1 MSLLGIAWR
10 SIRQRLLT
18 SGLTALS
25 LALGVALVVATL
37 VIGGVVRDA
46 FSSGQG
52 LGYNLIVGAKGSPL
66 QLVLNSVYFVSK
78 PIENIGWDVYQDFL
92 PAEDRP
98 DGVAGRYAGSVANA
112 VPICMGDYYRS
123 YRVVGTTAAY
133 FDRLTLGD
141 GRPFTF
147 AAGRNFQASEFFG
160 GVLGSTVATTLRLS
174 VGDRFAPTHG
184 ADDGLVHDPFTVT
197 GILARTDTPV
207 DRGVYVNMEGFYL
220 QEGHAKPIPETVT
233 HATPEEAGPEAGG
246 ALEISP
252 PHRTESPQAD
262 REISAATKASGPADP
277 TTGVITLATHD
288 TPNPTTGI
296 ITLATHAT
304 PKEAGPEAGGALEIS
319 PPHRTESPQ
328 AHREI
333 SAATKASGPAD
344 PTTGVITLASHD
356 TPNPTTGVITAAAQ
370 PPPNPSPLPLNQRE
384 VTAIL
389 VQTASPGG
397 MPPELLAMGLKNAIN
412 EGRAA
417 QAAEPVREIR
427 TLLDLFVRPLELLL
441 LLVTTLVVI
450 VSAIGILVSMVG
462 SSLERSR
469 DVAVMRALGARRSH
483 VLTVVLLEAV
493 LLAVGGGLVGWVLG
507 HGIVAAIG
515 PLITTN
521 AGVSAGFFSSALP
534 GELLLV
540 PFLVILAILAA
551 LLPALAAYRTDV
563 AKWL

>member
-1 MSLLGIAWR
+1 MSLWGIAWR
-10 SIRQRLLT
+10 SIRQRLFT

-46 FSSGQG
+46 FASGQG

-66 QLVLNSVYFVSK
+66 QLVLNSVYLVSK
-78 PIENIGWDVYQDFL
+78 PIENISWRFYQEFL
-92 PAEDRP
+92 PADARP
-98 DGVAGRYAGSVANA
+98 DGVAGRYAGSVAKA
-112 VPICMGDYYRS
+112 VPICMGDYFRS
-123 YRVVGTTAAY
+123 FRVVGTNAAC
-133 FDRLTLGD
+133 FDTLTVGD
-141 GRPFTF
+141 GRPFAF
-147 AAGRNFQASEFFG
+147 AAGRNFRDDEFFG
-160 GVLGSTVATTLRLS
+160 GVLGGAVAAKLGLA

-184 ADDGLVHDPFTVT
+184 ADDGLVHDRFTVT

-220 QEGHAKPIPETVT
+220 QEGHAKPVPEGDRGD
-233 HATPEEAGPEAGG
+233 EAGAEAGKD
-246 ALEISP
+246 
-252 PHRTESPQAD
+252 PQL
-262 REISAATKASGPADP
+262 SPAD
-277 TTGVITLATHD
+277 G
-288 TPNPTTGI
+288 
-296 ITLATHAT
+296 
-304 PKEAGPEAGGALEIS
+304 
-319 PPHRTESPQ
+319 R
-328 AHREI
+328 
-333 SAATKASGPAD
+333 PA
-344 PTTGVITLASHD
+344 
-356 TPNPTTGVITAAAQ
+356 
-370 PPPNPSPLPLNQRE
+370 PLPFDQRE

-397 MPPELLAMGLKNAIN
+397 MPPELLAMGLKTAIN
-412 EGRAA
+412 EDRDG

-462 SSLERSR
+462 SALERSR

-483 VLTVVLLEAV
+483 VLTAVLLEAII
-493 LLAVGGGLVGWVLG
+493 LAVGGGVVGWLLG

-521 AGVSAGFFSSALP
+521 AGVSAGFFSAAPL
-534 GELLLV
+534 GEALLV
-540 PFLVILAILAA
+540 PFLVGLAILSA

>member
-1 MSLLGIAWR
+1 MTLFGIAWR
-10 SIRQRLLT
+10 SIRQRLFT

-37 VIGGVVRDA
+37 VIGGLVRDA
-46 FSSGQG
+46 FASGSG

-66 QLVLNSVYFVSK
+66 QLVLNSVYLVSK
-78 PIENIGWDVYQDFL
+78 PIENISWSFYQEFL
-92 PAEDRP
+92 PATARP
-98 DGVAGRYAGSVANA
+98 DGQAGRYAGSVATA
-112 VPICMGDYYRS
+112 VPICMGDYYKS
-123 YRVVGTTAAY
+123 FRVIGTSAAY

-141 GRPFTF
+141 GRPFAF
-147 AAGRNFQASEFFG
+147 AGGRNFRDDEFFG
-160 GVLGSTVATTLRLS
+160 GVLGSAVAAKLGLS
-174 VGDRFAPTHG
+174 VGDHFAPTHG
-184 ADDGLVHDPFTVT
+184 ADDGLEHDPFIVT

-220 QEGHAKPIPETVT
+220 QEGHAKPV
-233 HATPEEAGPEAGG
+233 EAGA
-246 ALEISP
+246 
-252 PHRTESPQAD
+252 AD
-262 REISAATKASGPADP
+262 EPATAD
-277 TTGVITLATHD
+277 AHD
-288 TPNPTTGI
+288 GDDHPDGHI
-296 ITLATHAT
+296 
-304 PKEAGPEAGGALEIS
+304 
-319 PPHRTESPQ
+319 
-328 AHREI
+328 
-333 SAATKASGPAD
+333 
-344 PTTGVITLASHD
+344 
-356 TPNPTTGVITAAAQ
+356 
-370 PPPNPSPLPLNQRE
+370 PLPFAQRE

-389 VQTASPGG
+389 VETASPAG
-397 MPPELLAMGLKNAIN
+397 MPAELLAMGLKTAIN
-412 EGRAA
+412 EGRDG

-469 DVAVMRALGARRSH
+469 DVAVMRALGARRGH
-483 VLTVVLLEAV
+483 VLTAVLLEAV
-493 LLAVGGGLVGWVLG
+493 ILAVGGGLVGWLLG

-521 AGVSAGFFSSALP
+521 AGVSAGFFSLTA

-540 PFLVILAILAA
+540 PFLVILAVLAA

>member
-66 QLVLNSVYFVSK
+66 QLVLNSVYLVSK

-92 PAEDRP
+92 PAKDRP

-174 VGDRFAPTHG
+174 VGDTFAPTHG

-233 HATPEEAGPEAGG
+233 HATPKEAGPEAGG

-252 PHRTESPQAD
+252 PKRTESPQAY

-277 TTGVITLATHD
+277 TTGVITPVTQL
-288 TPNPTTGI
+288 N
-296 ITLATHAT
+296 
-304 PKEAGPEAGGALEIS
+304 
-319 PPHRTESPQ
+319 
-328 AHREI
+328 
-333 SAATKASGPAD
+333 
-344 PTTGVITLASHD
+344 
-356 TPNPTTGVITAAAQ
+356 
-370 PPPNPSPLPLNQRE
+370 PNPSPLPLNQRE

-483 VLTVVLLEAV
+483 VLTVVLLEAL

>member
-10 SIRQRLLT
+10 SIRQRLFT

-37 VIGGVVRDA
+37 VIGGLVRDA
-46 FSSGQG
+46 FASGQG

-66 QLVLNSVYFVSK
+66 QLVLNSVYLVSK
-78 PIENIGWDVYQDFL
+78 PIENISWRFYHEFL
-92 PAEDRP
+92 PAEARP
-98 DGVAGRYAGSVANA
+98 DGAAGRYAGSVAKA
-112 VPICMGDYYRS
+112 VPICMGDYYKS
-123 YRVVGTTAAY
+123 FRVVGTNAAY
-133 FDRLTLGD
+133 FDSLTLGD
-141 GRPFTF
+141 GRSFTF
-147 AAGRNFQASEFFG
+147 ASGRNFRDDEFFG
-160 GVLGSTVATTLRLS
+160 GVLGSAVAAKLGLA
-174 VGDRFAPTHG
+174 VGDPFSPTHG

-220 QEGHAKPIPETVT
+220 QEGHAKPVPEGE
-233 HATPEEAGPEAGG
+233 AAEQAGPEA
-246 ALEISP
+246 SP
-252 PHRTESPQAD
+252 PPQP
-262 REISAATKASGPADP
+262 GNPA
-277 TTGVITLATHD
+277 
-288 TPNPTTGI
+288 
-296 ITLATHAT
+296 
-304 PKEAGPEAGGALEIS
+304 
-319 PPHRTESPQ
+319 
-328 AHREI
+328 
-333 SAATKASGPAD
+333 
-344 PTTGVITLASHD
+344 
-356 TPNPTTGVITAAAQ
+356 
-370 PPPNPSPLPLNQRE
+370 PLPFAQRE

-389 VQTASPGG
+389 VETASPGG
-397 MPPELLAMGLKNAIN
+397 MPPELLAMGLKTAIN
-412 EGRAA
+412 EGRDG

-483 VLTVVLLEAV
+483 VLTAVLLEAII
-493 LLAVGGGLVGWVLG
+493 LAVGGGLAGWLLG

-521 AGVSAGFFSSALP
+521 AGVSAGFFSSAPL
-534 GELLLV
+534 GEALLV
-540 PFLVILAILAA
+540 PFLVVLAILSA

>member
-66 QLVLNSVYFVSK
+66 QLVLNSVYLVSK

-92 PAEDRP
+92 PAKDRP

-147 AAGRNFQASEFFG
+147 AAGRNFQDSEFFG

-233 HATPEEAGPEAGG
+233 HATPKEAGPEAGG

-252 PHRTESPQAD
+252 PKRTVSPQAD

-277 TTGVITLATHD
+277 TTGVITLAAHD
-288 TPNPTTGI
+288 T
-296 ITLATHAT
+296 
-304 PKEAGPEAGGALEIS
+304 S
-319 PPHRTESPQ
+319 
-328 AHREI
+328 
-333 SAATKASGPAD
+333 
-344 PTTGVITLASHD
+344 
-356 TPNPTTGVITAAAQ
+356 
-370 PPPNPSPLPLNQRE
+370 NPSPLPLNQRE

-483 VLTVVLLEAV
+483 VLTVVLLEAL

>member
-46 FSSGQG
+46 FASGQG

-66 QLVLNSVYFVSK
+66 QLVLNSVYLVSK
-78 PIENIGWDVYQDFL
+78 PIENISWSFYQEFL
-92 PAEDRP
+92 PAAARA
-98 DGVAGRYAGSVANA
+98 DGADGRYAGSVAKA

-123 YRVVGTTAAY
+123 FRVVGTNAAY
-133 FDRLTLGD
+133 FDTLTLGE
-141 GRPFTF
+141 GRPFAF
-147 AAGRNFQASEFFG
+147 SSGRNFRDDEFFG
-160 GVLGSTVATTLRLS
+160 GVLGSAVAAKLGLG
-174 VGDRFAPTHG
+174 VGDPFAPTHG

-197 GILARTDTPV
+197 GILAPTDTPV

-220 QEGHAKPIPETVT
+220 QEGHAKPLP
-233 HATPEEAGPEAGG
+233 ASEAAE
-246 ALEISP
+246 
-252 PHRTESPQAD
+252 QAD
-262 REISAATKASGPADP
+262 
-277 TTGVITLATHD
+277 
-288 TPNPTTGI
+288 
-296 ITLATHAT
+296 
-304 PKEAGPEAGGALEIS
+304 
-319 PPHRTESPQ
+319 
-328 AHREI
+328 
-333 SAATKASGPAD
+333 
-344 PTTGVITLASHD
+344 
-356 TPNPTTGVITAAAQ
+356 AAAGSPDQ
-370 PPPNPSPLPLNQRE
+370 VGHPAPLPFARRE

-389 VQTASPGG
+389 VETAAPGG
-397 MPPELLAMGLKNAIN
+397 MPPELLAMGLKTAIN
-412 EGRAA
+412 EGPDG

-483 VLTVVLLEAV
+483 VLTAVLLEAII
-493 LLAVGGGLVGWVLG
+493 LAVGGGLVGWLLG

-521 AGVSAGFFSSALP
+521 AGVSAGFLSSAP
-534 GELLLV
+534 VGETLLV
-540 PFLVILAILAA
+540 PFLVVLAILSA

>member
-10 SIRQRLLT
+10 SIRQRLFT

-46 FSSGQG
+46 FASGQG

-66 QLVLNSVYFVSK
+66 QLVLNSVYLVSK
-78 PIENIGWDVYQDFL
+78 PIENISWRFYQEFL
-92 PAEDRP
+92 PAEARP
-98 DGVAGRYAGSVANA
+98 DGVAGRYAGSVAKA
-112 VPICMGDYYRS
+112 VPICMGDYFRS
-123 YRVVGTTAAY
+123 FRVVGTNAAY
-133 FDRLTLGD
+133 FDTLTVGD
-141 GRPFTF
+141 GRPFGF
-147 AAGRNFQASEFFG
+147 AAGRNFRDDEFFG
-160 GVLGSTVATTLRLS
+160 GVLGSTVATKLGLA
-174 VGDRFAPTHG
+174 VGDHFSPTHG

-220 QEGHAKPIPETVT
+220 QEGHAKPVPEG
-233 HATPEEAGPEAGG
+233 EGGDEAGAEAGKERG
-246 ALEISP
+246 LSP
-252 PHRTESPQAD
+252 
-262 REISAATKASGPADP
+262 
-277 TTGVITLATHD
+277 
-288 TPNPTTGI
+288 
-296 ITLATHAT
+296 
-304 PKEAGPEAGGALEIS
+304 AGGN
-319 PPHRTESPQ
+319 
-328 AHREI
+328 
-333 SAATKASGPAD
+333 PA
-344 PTTGVITLASHD
+344 
-356 TPNPTTGVITAAAQ
+356 
-370 PPPNPSPLPLNQRE
+370 PLPFNQRE

-397 MPPELLAMGLKNAIN
+397 MPPELLAMGLKTAIN
-412 EGRAA
+412 EDRDG

-462 SSLERSR
+462 SALERSR

-483 VLTVVLLEAV
+483 VLTAVLLEAII
-493 LLAVGGGLVGWVLG
+493 LAVGGGLVGWLLG

-521 AGVSAGFFSSALP
+521 AGVSAGFFSAAPL
-534 GELLLV
+534 GEALLV
-540 PFLVILAILAA
+540 PFLVGLAILSA

>member
-1 MSLLGIAWR
+1 MTLFGIAWR

-37 VIGGVVRDA
+37 VIGGLVRDA
-46 FSSGQG
+46 FGSGSG

-66 QLVLNSVYFVSK
+66 QLVLNSVYLVSK
-78 PIENIGWDVYQDFL
+78 PIENISWDFYQEFL
-92 PAEDRP
+92 PADARP
-98 DGVAGRYAGSVANA
+98 DGTAGRFAGSVATA
-112 VPICMGDYYRS
+112 VPICMGDYYQS
-123 YRVVGTTAAY
+123 FRVVGTNAAY
-133 FDRLTLGD
+133 FDRLSLGD
-141 GRPFTF
+141 GRAFSF
-147 AAGRNFQASEFFG
+147 AGGRNFRDQEFFG
-160 GVLGSTVATTLRLS
+160 GVLGSGVAAKLGLR

-184 ADDGLVHDPFTVT
+184 ADDGLEHDPFTVT

-220 QEGHAKPIPETVT
+220 QEGHAKPV
-233 HATPEEAGPEAGG
+233 AAGDAEAEHPAPVADQAGDFG
-246 ALEISP
+246 TAG
-252 PHRTESPQAD
+252 H
-262 REISAATKASGPADP
+262 
-277 TTGVITLATHD
+277 
-288 TPNPTTGI
+288 
-296 ITLATHAT
+296 
-304 PKEAGPEAGGALEIS
+304 PK
-319 PPHRTESPQ
+319 
-328 AHREI
+328 
-333 SAATKASGPAD
+333 
-344 PTTGVITLASHD
+344 
-356 TPNPTTGVITAAAQ
+356 
-370 PPPNPSPLPLNQRE
+370 PLPFAARE

-389 VQTASPGG
+389 VETASPAG
-397 MPPELLAMGLKNAIN
+397 MPAELLAMGLKTTIN
-412 EGRAA
+412 EGREG

-483 VLTVVLLEAV
+483 VLTTVLLEAV
-493 LLAVGGGLVGWVLG
+493 LLAVGGGLAGWLLG
-507 HGIVAAIG
+507 HAIVAAIG

-521 AGVSAGFFSSALP
+521 AGVSAGFFSTAPL

-540 PFLVILAILAA
+540 PFLVVLAVLAA

>member
-10 SIRQRLLT
+10 SIRQRLFT

-46 FSSGQG
+46 FASGQG

-66 QLVLNSVYFVSK
+66 QLVLNSVYLVSK
-78 PIENIGWDVYQDFL
+78 PIENISWRFYQEFL
-92 PAEDRP
+92 PAEARP
-98 DGVAGRYAGSVANA
+98 DGVAGRYAGSVAKA
-112 VPICMGDYYRS
+112 VPICMGDYFRS
-123 YRVVGTTAAY
+123 FRVVGTNAAY
-133 FDRLTLGD
+133 FDTLTVGD
-141 GRPFTF
+141 GRPFGF
-147 AAGRNFQASEFFG
+147 AAGRNFRDDEFFG
-160 GVLGSTVATTLRLS
+160 GVLGSTVATKLGLA
-174 VGDRFAPTHG
+174 VGDHFSPTHG

-220 QEGHAKPIPETVT
+220 QEGHAKPVPEG
-233 HATPEEAGPEAGG
+233 EGGDEAGADAGG

-252 PHRTESPQAD
+252 PTGKEAPQAT
-262 REISAATKASGPADP
+262 RETSPATTAFA
-277 TTGVITLATHD
+277 
-288 TPNPTTGI
+288 
-296 ITLATHAT
+296 
-304 PKEAGPEAGGALEIS
+304 
-319 PPHRTESPQ
+319 
-328 AHREI
+328 
-333 SAATKASGPAD
+333 
-344 PTTGVITLASHD
+344 LASHS
-356 TPNPTTGVITAAAQ
+356 TPANAPA
-370 PPPNPSPLPLNQRE
+370 PLPFNQRE

-397 MPPELLAMGLKNAIN
+397 MPPELLAMGLKTAIN
-412 EGRAA
+412 EDRDG

-462 SSLERSR
+462 SALERSR

-483 VLTVVLLEAV
+483 VLTAVLLEAII
-493 LLAVGGGLVGWVLG
+493 LAVGGGLVGWLLG

-521 AGVSAGFFSSALP
+521 AGVSAGFFSAAPL
-534 GELLLV
+534 GEALLV
-540 PFLVILAILAA
+540 PFLVGLAILSA